1 MADAETVIYEVRH
14 ILPMAEID
22 MTTISSKGQVVIPS
36 SLRKGVKTGTRYVVL
51 RKGDTYVLKKADAL
65 DAAFAEELEFAQRT
79 EKAWQE
85 YRKGGFASKS
95 KKDFLAELEKW

>member
-1 MADAETVIYEVRH
+1 MATAETVIYEVRH

-22 MTTISSKGQVVIPS
+22 LTTISSKGQVVIPS
-36 SLRKGVKTGTRYVVL
+36 SLRKGVKAGTRYVVL
-51 RKGDTYVLKKADAL
+51 RKGDTYVLKKADSL
-65 DAAFAEELEFAQRT
+65 DAAFAEDLEFAQRT
-79 EKAWQE
+79 EAAWQE